1 LKQPLSHN
9 TTRGAAVKLEK
20 ATQANNTARG
30 AAVKLE
36 ADTSSKT
43 TTIQACQ
50 FTIKQK
56 QTNNKLSFFQ
66 KHSR

>member
-1 LKQPLSHN
+1 LKQPLSNN
-9 TTRGAAVKLEK
+9 TARGAAVKLEA

-43 TTIQACQ
+43 TTGMPIH
-50 FTIKQK
+50 
-56 QTNNKLSFFQ
+56 N
-66 KHSR
+66 